1 MKYRNA
7 AHYLAGILT
16 AISTT
21 VSWALPLIGFAG
33 FLAYEL
39 NEDWHLSDKA
49 YHDILEYLMGFFVAT
64 GGLVIWNF
72 L

>member
-16 AISTT
+16 ALSSLVAWI
-21 VSWALPLIGFAG
+21 LPLVGFAG

-39 NEDWHLSDKA
+39 NEDWHLHDKA
-49 YHDILEYLMGFFVAT
+49 YHDILEYLIGFFVAT
-64 GGLVIWNF
+64 GGMIIWNI